1 MHAEAVVDLSACV
14 VSCRST
20 VFWSVN
26 SSVLAGRD
34 QRWTV
39 GIIKLDGSPCER
51 RLTVRVRYCHSGSF
65 QVFHSG
71 QEGIWWQQRSRA
83 RVWALHR
90 PPRGSGILRGTGSQH
105 RALER
110 VHRFLSGNRRH
121 HDGANIQNYDRR
133 RALGDGRAL
142 CCSAL
147 RSGGSVLL
155 LCSGHSLSC
164 QWTSGRGAVRS

>member
-51 RLTVRVRYCHSGSF
+51 RLAARVRYCHSGSF

-110 VHRFLSGNRRH
+110 ITGFCLGTEDIMVAQTFKIMIDEGLLAMGGLCAARRC
-121 HDGANIQNYDRR
+121 DLVDPF
-133 RALGDGRAL
+133 
-142 CCSAL
+142 CCSVRDTHYHA
-147 RSGGSVLL
+147 
-155 LCSGHSLSC
+155 
-164 QWTSGRGAVRS
+164 SGRGAVRS